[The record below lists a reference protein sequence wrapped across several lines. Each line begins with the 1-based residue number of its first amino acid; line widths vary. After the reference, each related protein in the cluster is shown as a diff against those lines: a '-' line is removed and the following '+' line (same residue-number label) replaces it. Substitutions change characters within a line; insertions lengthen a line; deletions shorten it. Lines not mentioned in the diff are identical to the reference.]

1 MSDTFIT
8 VIAILLAVVLLVVVP
23 LQVTSQRVDTMS
35 KLDVDT
41 LTSDFVEQIR
51 TTGSLTKDDYYNFKQ
66 KLTSTG
72 NTYDVNMEFKIL
84 DENPGKK
91 TTQVTRD
98 KIGENVY
105 YSVYTAQLEK
115 TLEDEKNDGKYSL
128 KEGDLVSVTVR
139 NTNLTIGQQMKNFV
153 YKVVGNDTY
162 TIAASKSGLVTASG
176 ATSTILSNSVDKPE
190 ITAKFRENDAK
201 GNDITKNNTN
211 SSELT
216 NKWTNQNVYV
226 ELSSKDNYAVELLF
240 YRRNYKNSTDYNGY
254 NQISNNFTL
263 TEQGVYDYQVFWKSK
278 LLVSKS
284 QYSEIKKLTVRID
297 KTKPTLS
304 IGTT

>member
-91 TTQVTRD
+91 STQSAKD

-105 YSVYTAQLEK
+105 YSVFTTQIQEALEGENK
-115 TLEDEKNDGKYSL
+115 VYNL
-128 KEGDLVSVTVR
+128 KEGDIINVSVK
-139 NTNLTIGQQMKNFV
+139 NTNLTLSQSLKNFF
-153 YKVVGNDTY
+153 YTVVGNDTY
-162 TIAASKSGLVTASG
+162 TIAASSSGLV
-176 ATSTILSNSVDKPE
+176 L
-190 ITAKFRENDAK
+190 
-201 GNDITKNNTN
+201 
-211 SSELT
+211 
-216 NKWTNQNVYV
+216 
-226 ELSSKDNYAVELLF
+226 
-240 YRRNYKNSTDYNGY
+240 RNGDT
-254 NQISNNFTL
+254 
-263 TEQGVYDYQVFWKSK
+263 QVT
-278 LLVSKS
+278 
-284 QYSEIKKLTVRID
+284 Q
-297 KTKPTLS
+297 
-304 IGTT
+304 